1 MTRAL
6 LDKALQ
12 ELDAQIVQLG
22 SLVDT
27 ALAQALEALEVGD
40 QDKAGAVVVSDTP
53 IDDLH
58 VAIEKLTFPGFGP
71 ATAARRARFAPP
83 HLARADSDRS

>member
-22 SLVDT
+22 SLVDN

-40 QDKAGAVVVSDTP
+40 WEALASDEP
-53 IDDLH
+53 
-58 VAIEKLTFPGFGP
+58 
-71 ATAARRARFAPP
+71 
-83 HLARADSDRS
+83 